1 MQSHVPEM
9 AREKGRKIDMF
20 RTRFCRGGVGILTFL
35 AFLAMPLWAA
45 DETDTANSIIGG
57 TIPEL
62 CQIAVSGDVSGL
74 LSLAQDGSGE
84 SAYDAGYVESTA
96 SAVTVR
102 VDANK
107 TWKLSVKYNGAGWTC
122 PGSYNKAETDLTVKI
137 TNTPTGTIQNSA
149 GTYFSPTASD
159 TEILNHTAGVQDN
172 DVEVQM
178 RVDLDW
184 TADIPGAYSI
194 TLVYTVET
202 TT

>member
-1 MQSHVPEM
+1 
-9 AREKGRKIDMF
+9 MF
-20 RTRFCRGGVGILTFL
+20 RKRLCRGSVGVLTFL

-45 DETDTANSIIGG
+45 DESDTANSIIGG

-62 CQIAVSGDVSGL
+62 CQIELTGDVSGL
-74 LSLAQDGSGE
+74 LSLVQDGSGE
-84 SAYDAGYVESTA
+84 SAYDAGFVESAA

-107 TWKLSVKYNGAGWTC
+107 RWKLSVKYDGTGWTC
-122 PGSYNKAETDLTVKI
+122 PGAYDKAETDLGIQI

-149 GTYFSPTASD
+149 NSYFSPTASNI
-159 TEILNHTAGVQDN
+159 EILNHTAGVQDN

-184 TADIPGAYSI
+184 TTDIPGAYSI
-194 TLVYTVET
+194 TLVYTMET
-202 TT
+202 TTI